1 MTDLKFCEPDDI
13 PAIFSE
19 YDKKIEQLDVGKSGK
34 VGLLRL
40 KFEENSDKN
49 KTVITDQYSQV
60 PLYTQ
65 KALYYDEN
73 LPNMAHLFIMSPSG
87 GILQGDRY
95 RMDISLA
102 NNAVSHI
109 TTQGATRIY
118 KMNSNY
124 ATQLININV
133 GKDCYLEFIPDQIIP
148 FRNSRYYQK
157 VSLNVD
163 PSATLIYSEIIV
175 PGRVAMGELFSY
187 DLCYLKTIGQNIEK
201 NIKFIDNCMLK
212 PKNQNMNTLGMFGN
226 HTVLASVYI
235 LTKNENALILNK
247 KINSI
252 IKNND
257 EVSGGSTIL
266 PNNSGL
272 LVRLMCNSS
281 EIIETEIYD
290 IVRIVR
296 KEILDAEFTGIRKT

>member
-1 MTDLKFCEPDDI
+1 MTDLKFCEPDDV
-13 PAIFSE
+13 PAIFSA

-187 DLCYLKTIGQNIEK
+187 DLCYLKTIGQNTEK

-272 LVRLMCNSS
+272 VVRLMCNSS
-281 EIIETEIYD
+281 EIIKTEIYD

>member
-124 ATQLININV
+124 ATQLININI

-187 DLCYLKTIGQNIEK
+187 DLCYLKTIGQNTEK
-201 NIKFIDNCMLK
+201 NIKFVDNCMLK

-272 LVRLMCNSS
+272 VVRLMCNSS
-281 EIIETEIYD
+281 EIIKTEIYD

>member
-272 LVRLMCNSS
+272 VVRLMCNSS
-281 EIIETEIYD
+281 EIIKTEIYD

>member
-187 DLCYLKTIGQNIEK
+187 DLCYLKTIGQNTEK

-272 LVRLMCNSS
+272 VVRLMCNSS
-281 EIIETEIYD
+281 EIIKTEIYD

>member
-201 NIKFIDNCMLK
+201 NINFVDNCMLK

-235 LTKNENALILNK
+235 LTKNEDALILNK

-281 EIIETEIYD
+281 EIIKTEIYD

>member
-124 ATQLININV
+124 ATQLININI

-201 NIKFIDNCMLK
+201 NINFVDNCMLK

-235 LTKNENALILNK
+235 LTKNEDALILNK

-272 LVRLMCNSS
+272 VVRLMCNSS
-281 EIIETEIYD
+281 EIIKTEIYD

>member
-133 GKDCYLEFIPDQIIP
+133 GKNCYLEFIPDQIIP

-201 NIKFIDNCMLK
+201 NINFVDNCMLK

-281 EIIETEIYD
+281 EIIKTEIYD

>member
-133 GKDCYLEFIPDQIIP
+133 GKNCYLEFIPDQIIP

-187 DLCYLKTIGQNIEK
+187 DLCYLKTIGQNTEK

-281 EIIETEIYD
+281 EIIKTEIYD

>member
-1 MTDLKFCEPDDI
+1 MTDLKFCEPDDV
-13 PAIFSE
+13 PAIFSA

-40 KFEENSDKN
+40 KLEENSDKN
-49 KTVITDQYSQV
+49 KTIITDQYSQV

-65 KALYYDEN
+65 KALYYDEK

-133 GKDCYLEFIPDQIIP
+133 GKNCYLEFIPDQIIP

-187 DLCYLKTIGQNIEK
+187 DLCYLKTIGQNTEK
-201 NIKFIDNCMLK
+201 KIKFIDNCMLK
-212 PKNQNMNTLGMFGN
+212 PKNQNMNTLGMFSN

-235 LTKNENALILNK
+235 LTKNESVLILNK

-257 EVSGGSTIL
+257 EVSGGVTIL

-281 EIIETEIYD
+281 EIIKTEIYD

-296 KEILDAEFTGIRKT
+296 KEILDAEFTDIRKT

>member
-19 YDKKIEQLDVGKSGK
+19 YDKKLEQLDVGKSGK

-133 GKDCYLEFIPDQIIP
+133 GKNCYLEFIPDQIIP

-187 DLCYLKTIGQNIEK
+187 DLCYLKTIAQNTEK
-201 NIKFIDNCMLK
+201 KIKFIDNCMLK

-235 LTKNENALILNK
+235 LTKNENVLILNK

-257 EVSGGSTIL
+257 EISGGSTIL

-281 EIIETEIYD
+281 EIIKTEIYD

-296 KEILDAEFTGIRKT
+296 KEILDAEFTDIRKT

>member
-201 NIKFIDNCMLK
+201 NINFVDNCMLK

-235 LTKNENALILNK
+235 LTKNEDALILNK

-272 LVRLMCNSS
+272 VVRLMCNSS
-281 EIIETEIYD
+281 EIIKTEIYD

>member
-235 LTKNENALILNK
+235 LTKNENVLILNK

-272 LVRLMCNSS
+272 VVRLMCNSS
-281 EIIETEIYD
+281 EIIKTEIYD

>member
-124 ATQLININV
+124 ATQLININI

-201 NIKFIDNCMLK
+201 NIKFVDNCMLK

-272 LVRLMCNSS
+272 VVRLMCNSS
-281 EIIETEIYD
+281 EIIKTEIYD

>member
-187 DLCYLKTIGQNIEK
+187 DLCYLKTIGQNTEK
-201 NIKFIDNCMLK
+201 NIKFVDNCMLK

-272 LVRLMCNSS
+272 VVRLMCNSS
-281 EIIETEIYD
+281 EIIKTEIYD

>member
-1 MTDLKFCEPDDI
+1 MTDLKFCEPDDV
-13 PAIFSE
+13 PAIFSA

-40 KFEENSDKN
+40 KLEENSDKN
-49 KTVITDQYSQV
+49 KTVITDQYSQI

-65 KALYYDEN
+65 KALYYDEA

-133 GKDCYLEFIPDQIIP
+133 GKNCYLEFIPDQIIP

-187 DLCYLKTIGQNIEK
+187 DLCYLKTIAQNTEK
-201 NIKFIDNCMLK
+201 KIKFIDNCMLK

-235 LTKNENALILNK
+235 LTKNEHIQILNK

-281 EIIETEIYD
+281 EIIKTEIYD

>member
-1 MTDLKFCEPDDI
+1 MTDLKFCEPDDV
-13 PAIFSE
+13 PAIFSA

-40 KFEENSDKN
+40 KLEENSDKN
-49 KTVITDQYSQV
+49 KTIITDQYSQV

-65 KALYYDEN
+65 KALYYDEK

-133 GKDCYLEFIPDQIIP
+133 GKNCYLEFIPDQIIP

-187 DLCYLKTIGQNIEK
+187 DLCYLKTIGQNTEK

-235 LTKNENALILNK
+235 LTKNEHIQILNK

-281 EIIETEIYD
+281 EIIKTEIYD

-296 KEILDAEFTGIRKT
+296 KEILDAEFTDIRKT

>member
-124 ATQLININV
+124 ATQLININI

-187 DLCYLKTIGQNIEK
+187 DLCYLKTIGQNTEK

-235 LTKNENALILNK
+235 LTKNEDALILNK

-281 EIIETEIYD
+281 EIIKTEIYD
-290 IVRIVR
+290 IVRICLLYTSPSPR
-296 KEILDAEFTGIRKT
+296 DRG

>member
-49 KTVITDQYSQV
+49 KTVITDQYSKV

-187 DLCYLKTIGQNIEK
+187 DLCYLKTIGQNTEK

-247 KINSI
+247 KINLI

-281 EIIETEIYD
+281 EIIKTEIYD

>member
-124 ATQLININV
+124 ATQLININI

-187 DLCYLKTIGQNIEK
+187 DLCYLKTIGQNTEK

-281 EIIETEIYD
+281 EIIKTEIYD

>member
-1 MTDLKFCEPDDI
+1 MTDLKFCEPDDV
-13 PAIFSE
+13 PAIFSA

-40 KFEENSDKN
+40 KLEENSDKN

-124 ATQLININV
+124 ATQLININI

-187 DLCYLKTIGQNIEK
+187 DLCNLKTIGQNTEK
-201 NIKFIDNCMLK
+201 NIKFIDN
-212 PKNQNMNTLGMFGN
+212 
-226 HTVLASVYI
+226 
-235 LTKNENALILNK
+235 
-247 KINSI
+247 
-252 IKNND
+252 
-257 EVSGGSTIL
+257 
-266 PNNSGL
+266 
-272 LVRLMCNSS
+272 
-281 EIIETEIYD
+281 
-290 IVRIVR
+290 
-296 KEILDAEFTGIRKT
+296 

>member
-187 DLCYLKTIGQNIEK
+187 DLCYLKTIGQNTEK

-235 LTKNENALILNK
+235 LTKNENVLILNK

-281 EIIETEIYD
+281 EIIKTEIYD

>member
-1 MTDLKFCEPDDI
+1 MTDLKFCEPDDV
-13 PAIFSE
+13 PAIFSA

-272 LVRLMCNSS
+272 VVRLMCNSS
-281 EIIETEIYD
+281 EIIKTEIYD

>member
-124 ATQLININV
+124 ATQLININI

-187 DLCYLKTIGQNIEK
+187 DLCYLKTIGQNTEK

-235 LTKNENALILNK
+235 LTKNENVLILNK

-272 LVRLMCNSS
+272 VVRLMCNSS
-281 EIIETEIYD
+281 EIIKTEIYD

>member
-49 KTVITDQYSQV
+49 KTVITYQYSQV

-235 LTKNENALILNK
+235 LTKNEYALILNK

-272 LVRLMCNSS
+272 VVRLMGNSS
-281 EIIETEIYD
+281 EIIKTEIYD
-290 IVRIVR
+290 IVRVVR
-296 KEILDAEFTGIRKT
+296 KEILDAEFTNIRKT

>member
-201 NIKFIDNCMLK
+201 NIKFVDNCMLK
-212 PKNQNMNTLGMFGN
+212 PKNQNMNTLGMFCY

-272 LVRLMCNSS
+272 VVRLMCNSS
-281 EIIETEIYD
+281 EIIKTEIYD

>member
-281 EIIETEIYD
+281 EIIKTEIYD

>member
-1 MTDLKFCEPDDI
+1 MTDLKFCEPDDV
-13 PAIFSE
+13 PVIFSA

-40 KFEENSDKN
+40 KLEENSDKN
-49 KTVITDQYSQV
+49 KTIITDQYSQV

-65 KALYYDEN
+65 KALYYDEM

-95 RMDISLA
+95 RIDISLA

-133 GKDCYLEFIPDQIIP
+133 GKNCYLEFIPDQIIP

-187 DLCYLKTIGQNIEK
+187 DLCYLKTIGQNTEK
-201 NIKFIDNCMLK
+201 KIKFIDNCMLK

-235 LTKNENALILNK
+235 LTNNECALILNK

-257 EVSGGSTIL
+257 EVSGGSTML

-281 EIIETEIYD
+281 EIIKTEIYD

-296 KEILDAEFTGIRKT
+296 KEILDAEFTDIRKT

>member
-124 ATQLININV
+124 ATQLININI

-148 FRNSRYYQK
+148 FRNSRDYQK

-272 LVRLMCNSS
+272 VVRLMCNSS
-281 EIIETEIYD
+281 EIIKTEIYD

>member
-133 GKDCYLEFIPDQIIP
+133 GKNCYLEFIPDQIIP

-272 LVRLMCNSS
+272 VVRLMCNSS
-281 EIIETEIYD
+281 EIIKTEIYD

>member
-49 KTVITDQYSQV
+49 KTIITDQYSQV

-272 LVRLMCNSS
+272 VVRLMCNSS
-281 EIIETEIYD
+281 EIIKTEIYD

>member
-212 PKNQNMNTLGMFGN
+212 PKNQNMNTLGMFCN

-281 EIIETEIYD
+281 EIIKTEIYD

>member
-124 ATQLININV
+124 ATQLININI

-201 NIKFIDNCMLK
+201 NIKFVDNCMLK

-281 EIIETEIYD
+281 EIIKTEIYD

>member
-40 KFEENSDKN
+40 KLEENSDKN

-272 LVRLMCNSS
+272 VVRLMCNSS
-281 EIIETEIYD
+281 EIIKTEIYD